1 MLDSRGTPTIEV
13 EVVLQGGAKGRA
25 IVPSG
30 ASTGTHEAMELRD
43 GDSTRF
49 AGKGVLKAVRNVN
62 EVLGPEIVKHRL
74 RADQQQL
81 VDGLIIAVD
90 GTADKSNMG
99 ANAILGI

>member
-43 GDSTRF
+43 GDLTRF
-49 AGKGVLKAVRNVN
+49 AGKGVLTVSYTH
-62 EVLGPEIVKHRL
+62 LTLPTIL
-74 RADQQQL
+74 L
-81 VDGLIIAVD
+81 V
-90 GTADKSNMG
+90 
-99 ANAILGI
+99 